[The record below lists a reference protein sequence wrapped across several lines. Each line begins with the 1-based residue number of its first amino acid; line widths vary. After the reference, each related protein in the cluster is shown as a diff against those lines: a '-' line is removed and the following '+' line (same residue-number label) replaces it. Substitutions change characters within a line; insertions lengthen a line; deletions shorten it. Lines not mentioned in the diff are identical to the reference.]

1 MGMFVPVSKWEMILL
16 EDTLSDANSSPKKE
30 IKESDVLSSSSFST
44 SLGVQQSLQEAWLE
58 TKSLVQG
65 VPGRKDLEKVETEED
80 APVGSS
86 PIVGFLWKQQLP
98 RF

>member
-1 MGMFVPVSKWEMILL
+1 MGMFVRVCVGN
-16 EDTLSDANSSPKKE
+16 DTLKTPLSDAISSPKKE

-44 SLGVQQSLQEAWLE
+44 SLGVQQSLQEARLE
-58 TKSLVQG
+58 TKSVVQG
-65 VPGRKDLEKVETEED
+65 VPGRKDLEKAETEED

-86 PIVGFLWKQQLP
+86 PTAGFLWKQQLL